1 MTEALCFRCGNIKW
15 GALCEGSECGN
26 KPSGD
31 SQLDIVFSDHYM
43 SRSSLEKFG
52 NFIKLLHSHCEK
64 EDVCFWAFIRFV
76 SDKHPS
82 ILGARLPESIVTD
95 VESLLT
101 QVEHPYIEIE
111 PGRNEQIKRQKS
123 EKRAQKQRARLEGGS
138 GFRKFLDKLF
148 KRNH

>member
-1 MTEALCFRCGNIKW
+1 
-15 GALCEGSECGN
+15 
-26 KPSGD
+26 
-31 SQLDIVFSDHYM
+31 M

-52 NFIKLLHSHCEK
+52 NFIKLLHSNCEK

-82 ILGARLPESIVTD
+82 ILSAQPPESIVAD

-111 PGRNEQIKRQKS
+111 PGIHEQIERQKA

-148 KRNH
+148 KRSH